1 MIILI
6 ILGILLVVSL
16 VAIVVILAKNGSV
29 DIPAFAVLVITIALL
44 FAGGFAID
52 AVVCEKH
59 DKAYIEMNSQ
69 YEVLMYRLEN
79 QKDHV
84 LEDTELYTSIV
95 EYNTTVRREQKLVE
109 SKWVG
114 LFHDKSIAKCK
125 GIDLSVFNKEV
136 QNAEDKG

>member
-29 DIPAFAVLVITIALL
+29 DIPAVAVLVITTALVV
-44 FAGGFAID
+44 AGGVAID

-69 YEVLMYRLEN
+69 YEVLMYRIEN
-79 QKDHV
+79 QQDHV
-84 LEDTELYTSIV
+84 LEDTELYNSIV
-95 EYNTTVRREQKLVE
+95 EYNTTVRSEQRLVK

-114 LFHDKSIAKCK
+114 IFHDKSIMKCK
-125 GIDLSVFNKEV
+125 EIDLSAFSKEV
-136 QNAEDKG
+136 QGE